1 MCAGQV
7 VSELEVPPHGPPD
20 GEAVNVAVNFWYQ
33 SNPFDTGC
41 WPLSYTSNAGVNG
54 VAFPAQPPRPV
65 SSAVAVYG
73 APHRDRGVCVH
84 MHPSPKVYTVYLQ
97 FVYIQECIYVC
108 MRVLCI
114 YMPQLSLRHATH
126 TESRYLT
133 GRGACTPQKRSIR
146 YCGCLPLN

>member
-7 VSELEVPPHGPPD
+7 VSEVEVPPHGPPD

-54 VAFPAQPPRPV
+54 VAFPAQPLRPV

-73 APHRDRGVCVH
+73 ARHRDRGVCVH
-84 MHPSPKVYTVYLQ
+84 MHPSRKEYTVYLQ
-97 FVYIQECIYVC
+97 FVYIQECIYIC
-108 MRVLCI
+108 MRLV
-114 YMPQLSLRHATH
+114 
-126 TESRYLT
+126 
-133 GRGACTPQKRSIR
+133 
-146 YCGCLPLN
+146 